1 MEEEGRRRR
10 QPSLGG
16 RRSVPGE
23 RGRVLTICNVF
34 AVSSGVP
41 ESASPSVEPSEAAW
55 RSSDGL
61 TAWPVGESDS
71 PLGYYEYLPPG
82 YADGEP
88 SPLLV
93 ALHGYGGSG
102 DGSATALFNLF
113 ETGIPQ
119 MIQADAW
126 PADRPFVVLVPQHD
140 FEADDSIYA
149 PCDGSPFIGS
159 CNMAIQHANGNPAG
173 DSFCMTPTE
182 VHDFLTFA
190 VDAYEVDPSRV
201 YLTGLSCGG
210 FAAYEY
216 AAAYG
221 AEQIAAMVP
230 IAADARSAVATAGC
244 ELGSIPIWAFHG
256 DADDVVEPA
265 TDIDPITALMEC
277 TPPLG
282 RDVELTVYPGVDHD
296 SWTRTY
302 DLSAGNDI
310 YDWFLGFSTSGS

>member
-1 MEEEGRRRR
+1 
-10 QPSLGG
+10 
-16 RRSVPGE
+16 
-23 RGRVLTICNVF
+23 
-34 AVSSGVP
+34 
-41 ESASPSVEPSEAAW
+41 VEASEATW

-82 YADGEP
+82 YPAGEP

-149 PCDGSPFIGS
+149 PCEGSPFIGS

-182 VHDFLTFA
+182 VHDFLSFA

-216 AAAYG
+216 AAVYG

-244 ELGSIPIWAFHG
+244 ELGNIPIWAFHG
-256 DADDVVEPA
+256 DADDVVEPS

-310 YDWFLGFSTSGS
+310 YDWLLEFSVSGS